1 MNDVFLFAAHN
12 TVVAFLFALFVY
24 GLTRVWRNPPVAHVL
39 WLLVLL
45 KLVAPPVLPIG
56 WSPLPRLDSVLGPD
70 QSFTDA
76 PRMEGQGAEG
86 RAGLANRST
95 ARATGHASVSSVKN
109 RDRAAIVRAIWSGAR
124 PVLLWIWLGG
134 AGLCA
139 MVATI
144 RIVRFERLLRDTL
157 PASERLQRLACDVA
171 GKLGVR
177 RMPALRYVDGAEVPM
192 LWWAGHPTIVLPMPL
207 VRQLDDEQTAMVLA
221 HELAHL
227 RRRDHW
233 VRAAELIV
241 STVYWW
247 NPLVWV
253 IRRQIH
259 QAEDLCCDAWV
270 RWAFPDR
277 TKHYAEVVVKT
288 AESLSASQVGARLLP
303 ASYFLHSMS
312 LKARIEMILRSK
324 FAPRVST
331 KSMLFIGLVACVLLP
346 AWMRTSSTQAWAGA
360 GKRWRGAV
368 DEPETLA
375 TSEFPFV
382 VQFEQGATRFEPGDE
397 ITIEEVRGTA
407 ETFVP
412 GNIYWIKGT
421 YKLASHDSAGLSA
434 YTTAMEAK
442 DAISTPFKVQ
452 SVRVDRGSGTFT
464 LFLPMSCRGWPHISF
479 YPIERGESFSG
490 NYFGT
495 GDSVL
500 RRWWGEKA
508 ED

>member
-12 TVVAFLFALFVY
+12 TAVAFLFALFVY

-45 KLVAPPVLPIG
+45 KLVAPPVLQVG
-56 WSPLPRLDSVLGPD
+56 WWPLPQLDSVLAPD

-76 PRMEGQGAEG
+76 PGMEGQGAEG
-86 RAGLANRST
+86 RPGLANRST
-95 ARATGHASVSSVKN
+95 ARATGHAAVRSVKN

-139 MVATI
+139 TVATI
-144 RIVRFERLLRDTL
+144 RIIRFERLLRDTL

-192 LWWAGHPTIVLPMPL
+192 LWWAGRPTIVLPMPL

-270 RWAFPDR
+270 RWVFPCR
-277 TKHYAEVVVKT
+277 TKDYAEVLVQT
-288 AESLSASQVGARLLP
+288 AESLSASQVGAAAAGQLLL
-303 ASYFLHSMS
+303 ALD
-312 LKARIEMILRSK
+312 
-324 FAPRVST
+324 V
-331 KSMLFIGLVACVLLP
+331 
-346 AWMRTSSTQAWAGA
+346 
-360 GKRWRGAV
+360 
-368 DEPETLA
+368 PE
-375 TSEFPFV
+375 SE
-382 VQFEQGATRFEPGDE
+382 D
-397 ITIEEVRGTA
+397 
-407 ETFVP
+407 
-412 GNIYWIKGT
+412 
-421 YKLASHDSAGLSA
+421 
-434 YTTAMEAK
+434 
-442 DAISTPFKVQ
+442 
-452 SVRVDRGSGTFT
+452 
-464 LFLPMSCRGWPHISF
+464 
-479 YPIERGESFSG
+479 
-490 NYFGT
+490 
-495 GDSVL
+495 
-500 RRWWGEKA
+500 
-508 ED
+508 